1 MFESLE
7 RNFSLIIAFILPGFL
22 FLFGTVF
29 LVTYSSADFVS
40 QLRPIRQIGGFMF
53 FLLAATSCGMI
64 LSAIRWAVLDT
75 LHCITGL
82 KSPALDFGKL
92 EGKSSS
98 FMLIVEN
105 NYRYYLFYGNSLIA
119 LLGLFMVAWLEEVPL
134 AQRWLPML
142 FSLMAVLF
150 LASRDSLR
158 RFYSRTSQIIGIP
171 TASPKKSN
179 RRRRQ

>member
-29 LVTYSSADFVS
+29 LVTYATADFVS

-53 FLLAATSCGMI
+53 FLLAATSSGMI
-64 LSAIRWAVLDT
+64 LSAIRWAILDT
-75 LHCITGL
+75 LHYLTGL

-119 LLGLFMVAWLEEVPL
+119 LLGLLVVAWLEEVPL
-134 AQRWLPML
+134 ASRWLPL
-142 FSLMAVLF
+142 VFSLMAVLF

-171 TASPKKSN
+171 TASRRKSKVP
-179 RRRRQ
+179 RRR